1 MFLFFRV
8 VPVSKTRNTSH
19 ISLFVYYPILNLDQK
34 ILNYTDQISVI
45 KEEENN
51 RKEMFD
57 ATTMD
62 INANTVLIILIAVSC
77 ITISALCVEIHC
89 LKRKQRSIELRLLEV
104 VCKHKNLKGIHQE
117 SVTIYSS
124 NSGPKSQICNL

>member
-1 MFLFFRV
+1 MFLSFRV

-34 ILNYTDQISVI
+34 ILNYTNQITVI
-45 KEEENN
+45 NEEENN
-51 RKEMFD
+51 RKETFD

-62 INANTVLIILIAVSC
+62 INANTVLIVVSC
-77 ITISALCVEIHC
+77 IAISALCVEIHC
-89 LKRKQRSIELRLLEV
+89 LKRKQHSIELRLLEV
-104 VCKHKNLKGIHQE
+104 VCKHKNLKSIHKE
-117 SVTIYSS
+117 SVNIHSSNS

>member
-1 MFLFFRV
+1 MFLSFRV

-34 ILNYTDQISVI
+34 ILNYTNQITVI
-45 KEEENN
+45 NEEENN
-51 RKEMFD
+51 RKETFD

-62 INANTVLIILIAVSC
+62 INANTVLIVLIAVLC

-89 LKRKQRSIELRLLEV
+89 LTKQCFIVRVLFLDS
-104 VCKHKNLKGIHQE
+104 
-117 SVTIYSS
+117 
-124 NSGPKSQICNL
+124 P